1 MPRAQEGKP
10 RVGGAMAPEAMGFIA
25 RKQEFDRNRM
35 LEAMRQKGA
44 AERGKAQAATQLQ
57 AAQMGTETQ
66 KEIAA
71 AGEAAADRRAA
82 ERVAAQ
88 EEDRKFNL
96 KMQEMINKG
105 ASDRQQT
112 QIDHEKAM
120 WGERKELV
128 EEYSNKAQAQER
140 FNKRVQAKLVKMRTK
155 MMFNLGNR
163 MLDSEEAV
171 QKWKVSTHR
180 IAEEFKRDTAS
191 FENLRNEV
199 AGRVGTTDIG
209 DIPVGVAD
217 LPLGV
222 ELFNSESTRAQLP
235 GVTAKLLT
243 SAGQSKIEKMFAT
256 GELKAFDYVK
266 GGAVI
271 DGVIAGLG
279 NKIKEIT
286 GEDVL
291 KEISKKGIKSPVWR
305 EGKLRFREKAKET
318 LTEAGRKVEWLKSEL
333 NRLMNMKQVWRN
345 IANSKEPMKDNP
357 DMNLAGFLSKA
368 NGVYIG
374 EGVGKNF
381 GELEAIAGDN
391 LEAMRAIV
399 NDPSYFDF
407 SSIFSPEEMET
418 TKDPYEKQ
426 MMMDLMDIWE
436 QEE

>member
-44 AERGKAQAATQLQ
+44 AERGKTQAATQLQ

-191 FENLRNEV
+191 FEIH
-199 AGRVGTTDIG
+199 A
-209 DIPVGVAD
+209 
-217 LPLGV
+217 
-222 ELFNSESTRAQLP
+222 
-235 GVTAKLLT
+235 TAKP
-243 SAGQSKIEKMFAT
+243 
-256 GELKAFDYVK
+256 
-266 GGAVI
+266 
-271 DGVIAGLG
+271 
-279 NKIKEIT
+279 
-286 GEDVL
+286 
-291 KEISKKGIKSPVWR
+291 PVS
-305 EGKLRFREKAKET
+305 G
-318 LTEAGRKVEWLKSEL
+318 
-333 NRLMNMKQVWRN
+333 
-345 IANSKEPMKDNP
+345 
-357 DMNLAGFLSKA
+357 
-368 NGVYIG
+368 
-374 EGVGKNF
+374 
-381 GELEAIAGDN
+381 
-391 LEAMRAIV
+391 
-399 NDPSYFDF
+399 
-407 SSIFSPEEMET
+407 
-418 TKDPYEKQ
+418 
-426 MMMDLMDIWE
+426 
-436 QEE
+436 